1 MRKPKA
7 MRNKEQTR
15 RRTGRLAVLRRI
27 APYIAASKGSIAL
40 LLLAGAA
47 GVPLAMI
54 PPQLTRTLI
63 DEVMGERNIALLG
76 PLAAGFLLVFG
87 AQTLLGA
94 ISLFC
99 SNRLLNRFT
108 LTLRGEVWGKIL
120 RLPWPEYEKKDP
132 GDLKM
137 RLMDDVDSLGNF
149 IREQAADWLAA
160 LFTAAFSLGMVLWL
174 DRRMTLLCLLVVPPV
189 FLINHG
195 IGKGSQK
202 VNEEIRQ
209 VNEEYYTFEHN
220 ALQFWKEI
228 KAQCVEEDFIGRFK
242 AYRAVLA
249 RLGMR
254 WIRYW
259 FYGEVFTDFKS
270 NYLTKVLVYV
280 IGAFAVMDGRI
291 SVGTLVMFGEY
302 FGMLLTALDTLNGK
316 RVQLRVN
323 APYYNRVFE
332 TLAFPEEP
340 EEHRRDIELQGGLS
354 LRDVFFSYE
363 QGEGRTLR
371 SVNLEI
377 SKGDYIAVVGR
388 SGCGK
393 TTLVKLILG
402 LYEPQ
407 EGTVLFDGVP
417 ANTLTRA
424 CLHRQIGVVM
434 QDGVL
439 FNMSIRD
446 NLLLAAPNASDEE
459 LESVCRQANI
469 LSVIRALPDGF
480 NTLVG
485 ERGVRLSGGQRQ
497 RLAIAQAL
505 LRRPKILIFDE
516 ATSALDRQSEDAV
529 NRAIDGISRD
539 RTVLVISHKPSAVL
553 RAGKTVVIEDGTVAG
568 YGDREELLE
577 SSSFYRKIVRSS

>member
-1 MRKPKA
+1 
-7 MRNKEQTR
+7 MRNKKQ
-15 RRTGRLAVLRRI
+15 TGRGRATVLRRI
-27 APYIAASKGSIAL
+27 SPYIAASKGAVIL
-40 LLLAGAA
+40 LLLASMAGA
-47 GVPLAMI
+47 PLAML
-54 PPQLTRTLI
+54 PPQLTRMLI
-63 DEVMGERNIALLG
+63 DGVMGERNIALLV

-94 ISLFC
+94 VTLFC

-108 LTLRGEVWGKIL
+108 LAVREEAWGKIL

-137 RLMDDVDSLGNF
+137 RLMDDVDGLGNF
-149 IREQAADWLAA
+149 VREQVADWMAA
-160 LFTAAFSLGMVLWL
+160 LLTAAFTLGMVLWL
-174 DRRMTLLCLLVVPPV
+174 DVRMTLLCLLIVPPV
-189 FLINHG
+189 FLLNYL

-202 VNEEIRQ
+202 VNEEIRR

-228 KAQCVEEDFIGRFK
+228 KAHCVEEDFLGRFK
-242 AYRAVLA
+242 AYRGVLA

-270 NYLTKVLVYV
+270 NYLTKALVYV
-280 IGAFAVMDGRI
+280 IGVFAVMDGRI

-323 APYYNRVFE
+323 APYYDRVFD

-340 EEHRRDIELQGGLS
+340 EQERRDVELQGSLS
-354 LRDVFFSYE
+354 LRDVSFAYE
-363 QGEGRTLR
+363 NGEGETLR
-371 SVNLEI
+371 RVNLEI
-377 SKGDYIAVVGR
+377 SKGDYVAVVGR

-393 TTLVKLILG
+393 TTLAKLILG

-407 EGTVLFDGVP
+407 EGTILFDGIP

-424 CLHRQIGVVM
+424 CLCRQVGVVM

-439 FNMSIRD
+439 FNMSIRE
-446 NLLLAAPNASDEE
+446 NLRLAAPGASDAE
-459 LESVCRQANI
+459 LETACRRANV
-469 LSVIRALPDGF
+469 LSVIRGLPDGF
-480 NTLVG
+480 DTVVG

-505 LRRPKILIFDE
+505 LRRPKIMLFDE
-516 ATSALDRQSEDAV
+516 ATSALDRLSEEAV
-529 NRAIDGISRD
+529 NRAIDEIARD
-539 RTVLVISHKPSAVL
+539 RTVLVISHKPATVL
-553 RAGKTVVIEDGTVAG
+553 RARKAVVIEDGAVAG
-568 YGDREELLE
+568 YGGREQLLE
-577 SSSFYRKIVRSS
+577 SSGFYRKIAGSS